1 MSSDLKSIKYDYVLK
16 KERDSVNQVM
26 GDVSDIPICVLPR
39 NKSRRKCY
47 QKALLHLVV

>member
-1 MSSDLKSIKYDYVLK
+1 MKSIKYDYALK
-16 KERDSVNQVM
+16 EEKERDSVNQIM
-26 GDVSDIPICVLPR
+26 GDASDIPICILPR